1 MFINNLKKLIVYL
14 FIFFK
19 PNYVIKLSLWL
30 LILLKNLVMKKQLYI
45 LVLLILSTITSSAQI
60 PSAAIVSV
68 YTQGVKISPDMAESL
83 MRIEVTKTGKFNVFD
98 KLDMLEV
105 LAENQIDVSNCFGK
119 KCLTS
124 VGRQSGVD
132 KMITGAIENLGKKI
146 VITVKV
152 LDVKAGNYDKIAIE
166 EFINLDTEVQT
177 MMQITMNKALGIE
190 NDPELVNNFVYFN
203 QPPEAPVTYIKNN
216 GPRMGMAFVG
226 GDNGQVLKNPA
237 SMGGFDASPIMTQIG
252 YQFEGSYLSAGNF
265 QALIEGL
272 VFLTGL
278 EQNMFNPSLAI
289 LNGFRSSRN
298 GWEIGFG
305 PTLRLSRIAD
315 GYYMYDDVN
324 NDNWRI
330 ESEWRVPANLD
341 TTSPWGGYIDNP
353 YQSYTRMDS
362 RGVVRVQAGWVWAL
376 GKTFHS
382 GYLNIPVNAFLSY
395 NKNGYYLGLSMGFN
409 ITKKD

>member
-1 MFINNLKKLIVYL
+1 MKTRLYTLITL
-14 FIFFK
+14 LTF
-19 PNYVIKLSLWL
+19 SL
-30 LILLKNLVMKKQLYI
+30 
-45 LVLLILSTITSSAQI
+45 TSLAQV
-60 PSAAIVSV
+60 PTAAIVSV

-83 MRIEVTKTGKFNVFD
+83 MRIEVTKTGKFNVLD

-105 LAENQIDVSNCFGK
+105 LNENQVDVSNCFGK

-124 VGRQSGVD
+124 VGSQAGVD

-146 VITVKV
+146 VITVKL
-152 LDVKAGNYDKIAIE
+152 LDVKTGNYDKIAIE

-177 MMQITMNKALGIE
+177 MMQITTNKALGIE
-190 NDPELVNNFVYFN
+190 NDPELLNNFVYFN

-216 GPRMGMAFVG
+216 GPRMGLSYVG
-226 GDNGQVLKNPA
+226 GDMGQVLQNPA
-237 SMGGFDASPIMTQIG
+237 SMGGFDAAPIMTQIG

-272 VFLTGL
+272 VFLTGV

-289 LNGFRSSRN
+289 LNGFRSSKN

-305 PTLRLSRIAD
+305 PTFRLSRMAD
-315 GYYMYDDVN
+315 GYYVDDVKE

-330 ESEWRVPANLD
+330 DSEWRVPANLD
-341 TTSPWGGYIDNP
+341 TLSPWGGYLDNP
-353 YQSYTRMDS
+353 FESYTRMDS
-362 RGVVRVQAGWVWAL
+362 RGDIKLQAGWVWAL

-382 GYLNIPVNAFLSY
+382 GYLNIPVNAFFSY
-395 NKNGYYLGLSMGFN
+395 NRNGHYIGVSMGFN

>member
-1 MFINNLKKLIVYL
+1 MKSKL
-14 FIFFK
+14 FILITLFT
-19 PNYVIKLSLWL
+19 ISL
-30 LILLKNLVMKKQLYI
+30 
-45 LVLLILSTITSSAQI
+45 TSFAQV
-60 PSAAIVSV
+60 PTAAIVSV

-83 MRIEVTKTGKFNVFD
+83 MRIEVTKTGKFNVLD

-105 LAENQIDVSNCFGK
+105 LNENQIDVSNCFGK
-119 KCLTS
+119 KCLTT
-124 VGRQSGVD
+124 VGSQAGVD

-146 VITVKV
+146 VITVKL
-152 LDVKAGNYDKIAIE
+152 LDVKTGNYDKIAIE

-190 NDPELVNNFVYFN
+190 NDPELLNNFVYFN
-203 QPPEAPVTYIKNN
+203 QPPEAPITYIKNN
-216 GPRMGMAFVG
+216 GPRMGMSFVG
-226 GDNGQVLKNPA
+226 GDMGQVLQNPA
-237 SMGGFDASPIMTQIG
+237 SMGGFDATPIMTQIG

-272 VFLTGL
+272 VFLTGI

-289 LNGFRSSRN
+289 LNGFRSSKN

-305 PTLRLSRIAD
+305 PTFRLSKIAN
-315 GYYMYDDVN
+315 GYYVGDVIS
-324 NDNWRI
+324 NDNWRL

-341 TTSPWGGYIDNP
+341 TTSPWGGYLDNP
-353 YQSYTRMDS
+353 HESYSRMDS
-362 RGVVRVQAGWVWAL
+362 RGVVKLQAGWVWAL

-395 NKNGYYLGLSMGFN
+395 NKNGHFIGLSMGFN

>member
-1 MFINNLKKLIVYL
+1 MKTRLYTLITL
-14 FIFFK
+14 FTF
-19 PNYVIKLSLWL
+19 SL
-30 LILLKNLVMKKQLYI
+30 
-45 LVLLILSTITSSAQI
+45 TSLAQV
-60 PSAAIVSV
+60 PTAAIVSV

-105 LAENQIDVSNCFGK
+105 LNENQIDVSNCFGK

-124 VGRQSGVD
+124 VGSQADVD
-132 KMITGAIENLGKKI
+132 KMISGAIENLGKKI

-152 LDVKAGNYDKIAIE
+152 LDVKTGNYDKIAIE
-166 EFINLDTEVQT
+166 EFISLDTEIQT

-190 NDPELVNNFVYFN
+190 NDPELLNNFVYFN

-216 GPRMGMAFVG
+216 GPRMGMSFVG
-226 GDNGQVLKNPA
+226 GDMGQVLKNPE
-237 SMGGFDASPIMTQIG
+237 SMGGFDATPVMTQVG

-272 VFLTGL
+272 VFLTGV

-289 LNGFRSSRN
+289 LNGFRSSKN

-305 PTLRLSRIAD
+305 PTFRLSRIAD
-315 GYYMYDDVN
+315 GYYVN
-324 NDNWRI
+324 NDISNDNWRI
-330 ESEWRVPANLD
+330 DSEWRVPANLD
-341 TTSPWGGYIDNP
+341 TLSPWGGYLDNP
-353 YQSYTRMDS
+353 NDSYSRMDS
-362 RGVVRVQAGWVWAL
+362 RGVVRLQAGWVWAL

>member
-1 MFINNLKKLIVYL
+1 MKTKLFTLITL
-14 FIFFK
+14 FTI
-19 PNYVIKLSLWL
+19 SL
-30 LILLKNLVMKKQLYI
+30 
-45 LVLLILSTITSSAQI
+45 TSFAQV
-60 PSAAIVSV
+60 PTAAIVSV

-83 MRIEVTKTGKFNVFD
+83 MRIEVTKTGKFNVLD

-105 LAENQIDVSNCFGK
+105 LNENQIDVSNCFGK
-119 KCLTS
+119 KCLTT
-124 VGRQSGVD
+124 VGSQAGVD

-146 VITVKV
+146 VITVKL
-152 LDVKAGNYDKIAIE
+152 LDVKTGNYDKIAIE

-177 MMQITMNKALGIE
+177 MMQITTNKALGIE
-190 NDPELVNNFVYFN
+190 NDPELLNNFVYFN

-216 GPRMGMAFVG
+216 GPRMGLSYVG
-226 GDNGQVLKNPA
+226 GDMGQVLQNPA
-237 SMGGFDASPIMTQIG
+237 SMGGFDANPIMTQIG

-272 VFLTGL
+272 VFLTGV

-289 LNGFRSSRN
+289 LNGFRSSKN

-305 PTLRLSRIAD
+305 PTFRLSRMAD
-315 GYYMYDDVN
+315 GYYVDDVKE

-330 ESEWRVPANLD
+330 DSEWRVPANAD
-341 TTSPWGGYIDNP
+341 TLSPWGGYLDNP
-353 YQSYTRMDS
+353 FESYTRMDS
-362 RGVVRVQAGWVWAL
+362 RGDIKLQAGWVWAL

-395 NKNGYYLGLSMGFN
+395 NKNGYFLGLSMGFN

>member
-1 MFINNLKKLIVYL
+1 MKTRLYTLITL
-14 FIFFK
+14 LTF
-19 PNYVIKLSLWL
+19 SL
-30 LILLKNLVMKKQLYI
+30 
-45 LVLLILSTITSSAQI
+45 TSLAQV
-60 PSAAIVSV
+60 PTAAIVSV

-83 MRIEVTKTGKFNVFD
+83 MRIEVTKTGKFNVLD

-105 LAENQIDVSNCFGK
+105 LNENQVDVSNCFGK

-124 VGRQSGVD
+124 VGSQAGVD

-146 VITVKV
+146 VITVKL
-152 LDVKAGNYDKIAIE
+152 LDVKTGNYDKIAIE

-177 MMQITMNKALGIE
+177 MMQITTNKALGIE
-190 NDPELVNNFVYFN
+190 NDPELLNNFVYFN

-216 GPRMGMAFVG
+216 GPRMGLSYVG
-226 GDNGQVLKNPA
+226 GDMGQVLQNPA
-237 SMGGFDASPIMTQIG
+237 SMGGFDAAPIMTQIG

-272 VFLTGL
+272 VFLTGV

-289 LNGFRSSRN
+289 LNGFRSSKN

-305 PTLRLSRIAD
+305 PTFRLSRMAD
-315 GYYMYDDVN
+315 GYYVDDVKE

-330 ESEWRVPANLD
+330 DSEWRVPANLD
-341 TTSPWGGYIDNP
+341 TLSPWGGYLDNP
-353 YQSYTRMDS
+353 YESYTRMDS
-362 RGVVRVQAGWVWAL
+362 RGDIKLQAGWVWAL

-382 GYLNIPVNAFLSY
+382 GYLNIPVNAFFSY
-395 NKNGYYLGLSMGFN
+395 NRNGHYIGVSMGFN

>member
-1 MFINNLKKLIVYL
+1 MKTKLFTLITL
-14 FIFFK
+14 FTI
-19 PNYVIKLSLWL
+19 SL
-30 LILLKNLVMKKQLYI
+30 
-45 LVLLILSTITSSAQI
+45 TSFAQV
-60 PSAAIVSV
+60 PTAAIVSV

-83 MRIEVTKTGKFNVFD
+83 MRIEVTKTGKFNVLD

-105 LAENQIDVSNCFGK
+105 LNENQIDVSNCFGK
-119 KCLTS
+119 KCLTT
-124 VGRQSGVD
+124 VGSQAGVD

-146 VITVKV
+146 VITVKL
-152 LDVKAGNYDKIAIE
+152 LDVKTGNYDKIAIE

-190 NDPELVNNFVYFN
+190 NDPELLNNFVYFN
-203 QPPEAPVTYIKNN
+203 QPPEAPITYIKNN
-216 GPRMGMAFVG
+216 GPRMGMSFVG
-226 GDNGQVLKNPA
+226 GDMGQVLQNPA
-237 SMGGFDASPIMTQIG
+237 SMGGFDATPIMTQIG

-272 VFLTGL
+272 VFLTGI

-289 LNGFRSSRN
+289 LNGFRSSKN

-305 PTLRLSRIAD
+305 PTFRLSRIAN
-315 GYYMYDDVN
+315 GYYVGDVIS
-324 NDNWRI
+324 NDNWRL

-341 TTSPWGGYIDNP
+341 TTSPWGGYLDNP
-353 YQSYTRMDS
+353 HESYSRMDS
-362 RGVVRVQAGWVWAL
+362 RGVVKLQAGWVWAL

-395 NKNGYYLGLSMGFN
+395 NKNGHFIGLSMGFN

>member
-1 MFINNLKKLIVYL
+1 MKTRLYTLITL
-14 FIFFK
+14 LTF
-19 PNYVIKLSLWL
+19 SL
-30 LILLKNLVMKKQLYI
+30 
-45 LVLLILSTITSSAQI
+45 TSLAQV
-60 PSAAIVSV
+60 PTAAIVSV

-83 MRIEVTKTGKFNVFD
+83 MRIEVTKTGKFNVLD

-105 LAENQIDVSNCFGK
+105 LNENQVDVSNCFGK

-124 VGRQSGVD
+124 VGSQAGVD

-146 VITVKV
+146 VITVKL
-152 LDVKAGNYDKIAIE
+152 LDVKTGAYDKIAIE

-177 MMQITMNKALGIE
+177 MMQITTNKALGIE
-190 NDPELVNNFVYFN
+190 NDPELLNNFVYFN

-216 GPRMGMAFVG
+216 GPRMGLSYVG
-226 GDNGQVLKNPA
+226 GDMGQVLQNPA
-237 SMGGFDASPIMTQIG
+237 SMGGFDAAPIMTQIG

-272 VFLTGL
+272 VFLTGV

-289 LNGFRSSRN
+289 LNGFRSSKN

-305 PTLRLSRIAD
+305 PTFRLSRMAD
-315 GYYMYDDVN
+315 GYYVDDVKE

-330 ESEWRVPANLD
+330 DSEWRVPANLD
-341 TTSPWGGYIDNP
+341 TLSPWGGYLDNP
-353 YQSYTRMDS
+353 FESYTRMDS
-362 RGVVRVQAGWVWAL
+362 RGDIKLQAGWVWAL

-382 GYLNIPVNAFLSY
+382 GYLNIPVNAFFSY
-395 NKNGYYLGLSMGFN
+395 NRNGYYIGVSMGFN

>member
-1 MFINNLKKLIVYL
+1 
-14 FIFFK
+14 
-19 PNYVIKLSLWL
+19 
-30 LILLKNLVMKKQLYI
+30 MKKPLYI
-45 LVLLILSTITSSAQI
+45 FVLLILSTIPFSAQI

-105 LAENQIDVSNCFGK
+105 LNENQIDVSNCFGK

-124 VGRQSGVD
+124 VGSQAGVN

-152 LDVKAGNYDKIAIE
+152 LDVKTGNYDKIAIE
-166 EFINLDTEVQT
+166 EFINLDSELQT

-190 NDPELVNNFVYFN
+190 NDTELLNNFIYFN

-216 GPRMGMAFVG
+216 GPRMGVSFVG
-226 GDNGQVLKNPA
+226 GDMGQVLKNPTNI
-237 SMGGFDASPIMTQIG
+237 GGFDATPLMTQIG

-272 VFLTGL
+272 VFLTGV
-278 EQNMFNPSLAI
+278 EQNMFNPSIAI
-289 LNGFRSSRN
+289 LNGFRSSKN

-305 PTLRLSRIAD
+305 PTLRLSRISN
-315 GYYMYDDVN
+315 GYYVNNEEN
-324 NDNWRI
+324 NDNWRLNSQWEDDPNSI
-330 ESEWRVPANLD
+330 KDSI
-341 TTSPWGGYIDNP
+341 YIGPGEFDYNYHPNP
-353 YQSYTRMDS
+353 YSETTRMDS
-362 RGVVRVQAGWVWAL
+362 RGYLRLQAGWVWAV

-382 GYLNIPVNAFLSY
+382 GYLNIPVNAFFSY

>member
-1 MFINNLKKLIVYL
+1 MKTRLYTLITL
-14 FIFFK
+14 FTF
-19 PNYVIKLSLWL
+19 SL
-30 LILLKNLVMKKQLYI
+30 
-45 LVLLILSTITSSAQI
+45 TSLAQV
-60 PSAAIVSV
+60 PTAAIVSV

-105 LAENQIDVSNCFGK
+105 LNENQIDVSNCFGK

-124 VGRQSGVD
+124 VGSQADVD
-132 KMITGAIENLGKKI
+132 KMISGAIENLGKKI

-152 LDVKAGNYDKIAIE
+152 LDVKTGTYDKIAIE
-166 EFINLDTEVQT
+166 EFISLDTEIQT

-190 NDPELVNNFVYFN
+190 NDPELLNNFVYFN

-216 GPRMGMAFVG
+216 GPRMGMSFVG
-226 GDNGQVLKNPA
+226 GDMGQVLKNPE
-237 SMGGFDASPIMTQIG
+237 SMGGFDATPVMTQVG

-272 VFLTGL
+272 VFLTGV

-289 LNGFRSSRN
+289 LNGFRSSKN

-305 PTLRLSRIAD
+305 PTFRLSRIAD
-315 GYYMYDDVN
+315 GYYVN
-324 NDNWRI
+324 NDISNDNWRI
-330 ESEWRVPANLD
+330 DSEWRVPANLD
-341 TTSPWGGYIDNP
+341 TLSPWGGYLDNP
-353 YQSYTRMDS
+353 NDSYSRMDS
-362 RGVVRVQAGWVWAL
+362 RGVVRLQAGWVWAL

>member
-1 MFINNLKKLIVYL
+1 MKTRLYTLITL
-14 FIFFK
+14 LTF
-19 PNYVIKLSLWL
+19 SL
-30 LILLKNLVMKKQLYI
+30 
-45 LVLLILSTITSSAQI
+45 TSLAQV
-60 PSAAIVSV
+60 PTAAIVSV

-83 MRIEVTKTGKFNVFD
+83 MRIEVTKTGKFNVLD

-105 LAENQIDVSNCFGK
+105 LNENQVDVSNCFGK

-124 VGRQSGVD
+124 VGSQAGVD

-146 VITVKV
+146 VITVKL
-152 LDVKAGNYDKIAIE
+152 LDVKTGNYDKIAIE

-177 MMQITMNKALGIE
+177 MMQITTNKALGIE
-190 NDPELVNNFVYFN
+190 NDPELLNNFVYFN

-216 GPRMGMAFVG
+216 GPRMGLSYVG
-226 GDNGQVLKNPA
+226 GDMGQVLQNPA
-237 SMGGFDASPIMTQIG
+237 SMGGFDATPIMTQIG

-272 VFLTGL
+272 VFLTGV

-289 LNGFRSSRN
+289 LNGFRSSKN

-305 PTLRLSRIAD
+305 PTFRLSRMAD
-315 GYYMYDDVN
+315 GYYVDDVKE

-330 ESEWRVPANLD
+330 DSEWRVPANLD
-341 TTSPWGGYIDNP
+341 TLSPWGGYLDNP
-353 YQSYTRMDS
+353 FESYTRMDS
-362 RGVVRVQAGWVWAL
+362 RGDIKLQAGWVWAL

-382 GYLNIPVNAFLSY
+382 GYLNIPVNAFFSY
-395 NKNGYYLGLSMGFN
+395 NRNGYYIGVSMGFN

>member
-1 MFINNLKKLIVYL
+1 MKTRLYTLITL
-14 FIFFK
+14 FTF
-19 PNYVIKLSLWL
+19 SL
-30 LILLKNLVMKKQLYI
+30 
-45 LVLLILSTITSSAQI
+45 TSLAQV
-60 PSAAIVSV
+60 PTAAIVSV

-105 LAENQIDVSNCFGK
+105 LNENQIDVSNCFGK

-124 VGRQSGVD
+124 VGSQADVD
-132 KMITGAIENLGKKI
+132 KMISGAIENLGKKI

-152 LDVKAGNYDKIAIE
+152 LDVKTGAYDKIAIE
-166 EFINLDTEVQT
+166 EFISLDTEIQT

-190 NDPELVNNFVYFN
+190 NDPELLNNFVYFN

-216 GPRMGMAFVG
+216 GPRMGMSFVG
-226 GDNGQVLKNPA
+226 GDMGQVLKNPE
-237 SMGGFDASPIMTQIG
+237 SMGGFDATPVMTQVG

-272 VFLTGL
+272 VFLTGV

-289 LNGFRSSRN
+289 LNGFRSSKN

-305 PTLRLSRIAD
+305 PTFRLSRIAD
-315 GYYMYDDVN
+315 GYYVN
-324 NDNWRI
+324 NDISNDNWRI
-330 ESEWRVPANLD
+330 DSEWRVPANLD
-341 TTSPWGGYIDNP
+341 TLSPWGGYLDNP
-353 YQSYTRMDS
+353 NDSYSRMDS
-362 RGVVRVQAGWVWAL
+362 RGVVRLQAGWVWAL

-382 GYLNIPVNAFLSY
+382 GYLNIPVNAFLST
-395 NKNGYYLGLSMGFN
+395 NFRCASFLPSSLSLFLS
-409 ITKKD
+409 

>member
-1 MFINNLKKLIVYL
+1 MKSRLYTLITL
-14 FIFFK
+14 LTF
-19 PNYVIKLSLWL
+19 SL
-30 LILLKNLVMKKQLYI
+30 
-45 LVLLILSTITSSAQI
+45 TSLAQV
-60 PSAAIVSV
+60 PTAAIVSV

-83 MRIEVTKTGKFNVFD
+83 MRIEVTKTGKFNVLD

-105 LAENQIDVSNCFGK
+105 LNENQVDVSNCFGK

-124 VGRQSGVD
+124 VGSQAGVD

-146 VITVKV
+146 VITVKL
-152 LDVKAGNYDKIAIE
+152 LDVKTGNYDKIAIE
-166 EFINLDTEVQT
+166 EFINLDTELQT
-177 MMQITMNKALGIE
+177 MMQITTNKALGIE
-190 NDPELVNNFVYFN
+190 NDPELLNNFVYFN

-216 GPRMGMAFVG
+216 GPRMGLSYVG
-226 GDNGQVLKNPA
+226 GDMGQVLQNPA
-237 SMGGFDASPIMTQIG
+237 SMGGFDAAPIMTQIG

-272 VFLTGL
+272 VFLTGV

-289 LNGFRSSRN
+289 LNGFRSSKN

-305 PTLRLSRIAD
+305 PTFRLSRMAD
-315 GYYMYDDVN
+315 GYYVDDVKE

-330 ESEWRVPANLD
+330 DSEWRVPANLD
-341 TTSPWGGYIDNP
+341 TLSPWGGYLDNP
-353 YQSYTRMDS
+353 FESYTRMDS
-362 RGVVRVQAGWVWAL
+362 RGDIKLQAGWVWAL

-382 GYLNIPVNAFLSY
+382 GYLNIPVNAFFSY
-395 NKNGYYLGLSMGFN
+395 NRNGYYIGVSMGFN

>member
-1 MFINNLKKLIVYL
+1 MKSKL
-14 FIFFK
+14 FILITLFT
-19 PNYVIKLSLWL
+19 ISL
-30 LILLKNLVMKKQLYI
+30 
-45 LVLLILSTITSSAQI
+45 TSFAQV
-60 PSAAIVSV
+60 PTAAIVSV

-83 MRIEVTKTGKFNVFD
+83 MRIEVTKTGKFNVLD

-105 LAENQIDVSNCFGK
+105 LSENQIDVSNCFGK
-119 KCLTS
+119 KCLTN
-124 VGRQSGVD
+124 VGNQAGVD

-146 VITVKV
+146 VITVKL
-152 LDVKAGNYDKIAIE
+152 LDVKTGNYDKIAIE

-190 NDPELVNNFVYFN
+190 NDPELLNNFVYFN
-203 QPPEAPVTYIKNN
+203 QPPEAPITYIKNN
-216 GPRMGMAFVG
+216 GPRMGMSFVG
-226 GDNGQVLKNPA
+226 GDMGQVLQNPA
-237 SMGGFDASPIMTQIG
+237 SMGGFDATPIMTQIG

-272 VFLTGL
+272 VFLTGI

-289 LNGFRSSRN
+289 LNGFRSSKN

-305 PTLRLSRIAD
+305 PTFRLSKIAN
-315 GYYMYDDVN
+315 GYYVGDVIS
-324 NDNWRI
+324 NDNWRL

-341 TTSPWGGYIDNP
+341 TTSPWGGYLDNP
-353 YQSYTRMDS
+353 HESYSRMDS
-362 RGVVRVQAGWVWAL
+362 RGVVKLQAGWVWAL

-395 NKNGYYLGLSMGFN
+395 NKNGHFIGLSMGFN

>member
-1 MFINNLKKLIVYL
+1 MKTRLYTLITL
-14 FIFFK
+14 FTF
-19 PNYVIKLSLWL
+19 SL
-30 LILLKNLVMKKQLYI
+30 
-45 LVLLILSTITSSAQI
+45 TSLAQV
-60 PSAAIVSV
+60 PTAAIVSV

-83 MRIEVTKTGKFNVFD
+83 MRIEVTKTGKFNVLD

-105 LAENQIDVSNCFGK
+105 LNENQVDVSNCFGK

-124 VGRQSGVD
+124 VGSQAGVD

-146 VITVKV
+146 VITVKL
-152 LDVKAGNYDKIAIE
+152 LDVKTGNYDKIAIE

-177 MMQITMNKALGIE
+177 MMQITTNKALGIE
-190 NDPELVNNFVYFN
+190 NDPELLNNFVYFN

-216 GPRMGMAFVG
+216 GPRMGLSYVG
-226 GDNGQVLKNPA
+226 GDMGQVLQNPA
-237 SMGGFDASPIMTQIG
+237 SMGGFDAAPIMTQIG

-272 VFLTGL
+272 VFLTGV

-289 LNGFRSSRN
+289 LNGFRSSKN

-305 PTLRLSRIAD
+305 PTFRLSRMAD
-315 GYYMYDDVN
+315 GYYVDDVKE

-330 ESEWRVPANLD
+330 DSEWRVPANLD
-341 TTSPWGGYIDNP
+341 TLSPWGGYLDNP
-353 YQSYTRMDS
+353 YESYTRMDS
-362 RGVVRVQAGWVWAL
+362 RGDIKLQAGWVWAL

-382 GYLNIPVNAFLSY
+382 GYLNIPVNAFFSY
-395 NKNGYYLGLSMGFN
+395 NRNGYYIGVSMGFN

>member
-1 MFINNLKKLIVYL
+1 MKSRLYTLITL
-14 FIFFK
+14 FTF
-19 PNYVIKLSLWL
+19 SL
-30 LILLKNLVMKKQLYI
+30 
-45 LVLLILSTITSSAQI
+45 TSLAQV
-60 PSAAIVSV
+60 PTAAIVSV

-83 MRIEVTKTGKFNVFD
+83 MRIEVTKTGKFNVLD

-105 LAENQIDVSNCFGK
+105 LNENQVDVSNCFGK

-124 VGRQSGVD
+124 VGSQAGVD

-146 VITVKV
+146 VITVKL
-152 LDVKAGNYDKIAIE
+152 LDVKTGNYDKIAIE

-177 MMQITMNKALGIE
+177 MMQITTNKALGIE
-190 NDPELVNNFVYFN
+190 NDPELLNNFVYFN

-216 GPRMGMAFVG
+216 GPRMGLSYVG
-226 GDNGQVLKNPA
+226 GDMGQVLQNPA
-237 SMGGFDASPIMTQIG
+237 SMGGFDAAPIMTQIG

-272 VFLTGL
+272 VFLTGV

-289 LNGFRSSRN
+289 LNGFRSSKN

-305 PTLRLSRIAD
+305 PTFRLSRMSD
-315 GYYMYDDVN
+315 GYYVDDVKE

-330 ESEWRVPANLD
+330 DSEWRVPANLD
-341 TTSPWGGYIDNP
+341 TLSPWGGYLDNP
-353 YQSYTRMDS
+353 FESYTRMDS
-362 RGVVRVQAGWVWAL
+362 RGDIKLQAGWVWAL

-382 GYLNIPVNAFLSY
+382 GYLNIPVNAFFSY
-395 NKNGYYLGLSMGFN
+395 NRNGYYIGVSMGFN

>member
-1 MFINNLKKLIVYL
+1 MKTKLFTLITL
-14 FIFFK
+14 FTI
-19 PNYVIKLSLWL
+19 SL
-30 LILLKNLVMKKQLYI
+30 
-45 LVLLILSTITSSAQI
+45 TSFAQV
-60 PSAAIVSV
+60 PTAAIVSV

-83 MRIEVTKTGKFNVFD
+83 MRIEVTKTGKFNVLD

-105 LAENQIDVSNCFGK
+105 LNENQIDVSNCFGK
-119 KCLTS
+119 KCLTT
-124 VGRQSGVD
+124 VGSQAGVD

-146 VITVKV
+146 VITVKL
-152 LDVKAGNYDKIAIE
+152 LDVKTGNYDKIAIE

-177 MMQITMNKALGIE
+177 MMQITTNKALGIE
-190 NDPELVNNFVYFN
+190 NDPELLNNFVYFN

-216 GPRMGMAFVG
+216 GPRMGMSFVG
-226 GDNGQVLKNPA
+226 GDIGQVLKNPA
-237 SMGGFDASPIMTQIG
+237 RLGGYDASPIMTQIG

-272 VFLTGL
+272 VFLTGV
-278 EQNMFNPSLAI
+278 EQNMFNPSFAL
-289 LNGFRSSRN
+289 LNGFRSSKN

-305 PTLRLSRIAD
+305 PTFRLSRISN
-315 GYYMYDDVN
+315 GYYVNDETN
-324 NDNWRI
+324 NDNWRLNSQWQDDPNRVAI
-330 ESEWRVPANLD
+330 DSTERTTWSNGQQVGTGEYNYTYLSNPFSE
-341 TTSPWGGYIDNP
+341 T
-353 YQSYTRMDS
+353 TRMDS
-362 RGVVRVQAGWVWAL
+362 RGDIKLQAGWVWAL

>member
-1 MFINNLKKLIVYL
+1 MKTRLYTLITL
-14 FIFFK
+14 LTF
-19 PNYVIKLSLWL
+19 SL
-30 LILLKNLVMKKQLYI
+30 
-45 LVLLILSTITSSAQI
+45 TSLAQV
-60 PSAAIVSV
+60 PTAAIVSV

-83 MRIEVTKTGKFNVFD
+83 MRIEVTKTGKFNVLD

-105 LAENQIDVSNCFGK
+105 LNENQVDVSNCFGK

-124 VGRQSGVD
+124 VGSQAGVD

-146 VITVKV
+146 VITVKL
-152 LDVKAGNYDKIAIE
+152 LDVKTGNYDKIAIE

-190 NDPELVNNFVYFN
+190 NDPELLNNFVYFN

-216 GPRMGMAFVG
+216 GPRMGMSFVG
-226 GDNGQVLKNPA
+226 GDMGQVLKNPE
-237 SMGGFDASPIMTQIG
+237 SMGGFDATPVMTQVG

-272 VFLTGL
+272 VFLTGV

-289 LNGFRSSRN
+289 LNGFSSSKN

-305 PTLRLSRIAD
+305 PTFRLSRIAD
-315 GYYMYDDVN
+315 GYYVN
-324 NDNWRI
+324 NDISNDNWRI
-330 ESEWRVPANLD
+330 DSEWRVPANLD
-341 TTSPWGGYIDNP
+341 TLSPWGGYLDNP
-353 YQSYTRMDS
+353 NDSYSRMDS
-362 RGVVRVQAGWVWAL
+362 RGDIKLQAGWVWAL

>member
-1 MFINNLKKLIVYL
+1 MKTRLYTLVAL
-14 FIFFK
+14 FTI
-19 PNYVIKLSLWL
+19 SL
-30 LILLKNLVMKKQLYI
+30 
-45 LVLLILSTITSSAQI
+45 TSFAQV
-60 PSAAIVSV
+60 PTAAIVSV

-83 MRIEVTKTGKFNVFD
+83 MRIEVTKTGKFNVLD

-105 LAENQIDVSNCFGK
+105 LNENQIDVSNCFGK
-119 KCLTS
+119 KCLTT
-124 VGRQSGVD
+124 VGSQAGVD

-146 VITVKV
+146 VITVKL
-152 LDVKAGNYDKIAIE
+152 LDVKSGNYDKIAIE
-166 EFINLDTEVQT
+166 EFINMDTEVQT
-177 MMQITMNKALGIE
+177 MMQITTNKALGIE
-190 NDPELVNNFVYFN
+190 NDPELLNNFVYFN

-216 GPRMGMAFVG
+216 GPRMGMSFVG
-226 GDNGQVLKNPA
+226 GDMGQVLQNPA
-237 SMGGFDASPIMTQIG
+237 SMGGFDATPIMTQIG

-272 VFLTGL
+272 VFLTGV

-289 LNGFRSSRN
+289 LNGFRSSKN

-305 PTLRLSRIAD
+305 PTFRLSKIAD
-315 GYYMYDDVN
+315 GYYENNDIS

-330 ESEWRVPANLD
+330 DSDWRVPANLD
-341 TTSPWGGYIDNP
+341 TISPWGGYLDNP
-353 YQSYTRMDS
+353 NDSYSRMDS
-362 RGVVRVQAGWVWAL
+362 RGVVRLQAGWVWAL

-395 NKNGYYLGLSMGFN
+395 NKNGYFLGLSMGFN

>member
-1 MFINNLKKLIVYL
+1 MKTRLYTLITL
-14 FIFFK
+14 FTF
-19 PNYVIKLSLWL
+19 SL
-30 LILLKNLVMKKQLYI
+30 
-45 LVLLILSTITSSAQI
+45 TSLAQV
-60 PSAAIVSV
+60 PTAAIVSV

-83 MRIEVTKTGKFNVFD
+83 MRIEVTKTGKFNVLD

-105 LAENQIDVSNCFGK
+105 LNENQVDVSNCFGK

-124 VGRQSGVD
+124 VGSQAGVD

-146 VITVKV
+146 VITVKL
-152 LDVKAGNYDKIAIE
+152 LDVKTGNYDKIAIE

-177 MMQITMNKALGIE
+177 MMQITTNKALGIE
-190 NDPELVNNFVYFN
+190 NDPELLNNFVYFN

-216 GPRMGMAFVG
+216 GPRMGMSYVG
-226 GDNGQVLKNPA
+226 GDMGQVLQNPA
-237 SMGGFDASPIMTQIG
+237 SMGGFDATPIMTQIG

-272 VFLTGL
+272 VFLTGV
-278 EQNMFNPSLAI
+278 EQNMFNPSIAI
-289 LNGFRSSRN
+289 LNGFRSSKN

-305 PTLRLSRIAD
+305 PTFRLTRIAD
-315 GYYMYDDVN
+315 GYYENNDIS

-330 ESEWRVPANLD
+330 DSDWRVPANLD
-341 TTSPWGGYIDNP
+341 TLSPWGGYLDNP
-353 YQSYTRMDS
+353 NDSYSRMDS
-362 RGVVRVQAGWVWAL
+362 RGDIKLQAGWVWAL

>member
-1 MFINNLKKLIVYL
+1 MKSRLYTLITL
-14 FIFFK
+14 FTF
-19 PNYVIKLSLWL
+19 SL
-30 LILLKNLVMKKQLYI
+30 
-45 LVLLILSTITSSAQI
+45 TSLAQV
-60 PSAAIVSV
+60 PTAAIVSV

-83 MRIEVTKTGKFNVFD
+83 MRIEVTKTGKFNVLD

-105 LAENQIDVSNCFGK
+105 LNENQVDVSNCFGK

-124 VGRQSGVD
+124 VGSQAGVD

-146 VITVKV
+146 VITVKL
-152 LDVKAGNYDKIAIE
+152 LDVKTGNYDKIAIE

-177 MMQITMNKALGIE
+177 MMQITTNKALGIE
-190 NDPELVNNFVYFN
+190 NDPELLNNFVYFN

-216 GPRMGMAFVG
+216 GPRMGLSYVG
-226 GDNGQVLKNPA
+226 GDMGQVLQNPA
-237 SMGGFDASPIMTQIG
+237 SMGGFDAAPIMTQIG

-272 VFLTGL
+272 VFLTGV

-289 LNGFRSSRN
+289 LNGFRSSKN

-305 PTLRLSRIAD
+305 PTFRLSRMAD
-315 GYYMYDDVN
+315 GYYVDDVKE

-330 ESEWRVPANLD
+330 DSEWRVPANLD
-341 TTSPWGGYIDNP
+341 TLSPWGGYLDNP
-353 YQSYTRMDS
+353 FESYTRMDS
-362 RGVVRVQAGWVWAL
+362 RGDIKLQAGWVWAL

-382 GYLNIPVNAFLSY
+382 GYLNIPVNAFFSY
-395 NKNGYYLGLSMGFN
+395 NRNGYYIGVSMGFN

>member
-1 MFINNLKKLIVYL
+1 MKTRLYTLITL
-14 FIFFK
+14 FTF
-19 PNYVIKLSLWL
+19 SL
-30 LILLKNLVMKKQLYI
+30 
-45 LVLLILSTITSSAQI
+45 TSLAQV
-60 PSAAIVSV
+60 PTAAIVSV

-105 LAENQIDVSNCFGK
+105 LNENQIDVSNCFGK

-124 VGRQSGVD
+124 VGSQADVD
-132 KMITGAIENLGKKI
+132 KMISGAIENLGKKI

-152 LDVKAGNYDKIAIE
+152 LDVKTGAYDKIAIE
-166 EFINLDTEVQT
+166 EFISLDTEIQT

-190 NDPELVNNFVYFN
+190 NDPELLNNFVYFN

-216 GPRMGMAFVG
+216 GPRMGMSFVG
-226 GDNGQVLKNPA
+226 GDMGQVLKNPE
-237 SMGGFDASPIMTQIG
+237 SMGGFDATPVMTQVG

-272 VFLTGL
+272 VFLTGV

-289 LNGFRSSRN
+289 LNGFRSSKN

-305 PTLRLSRIAD
+305 PTFRLSRIAD
-315 GYYMYDDVN
+315 GYYVN
-324 NDNWRI
+324 NDISNDNWRI
-330 ESEWRVPANLD
+330 DSEWRVPANLD
-341 TTSPWGGYIDNP
+341 TLSPWGGYLDNP
-353 YQSYTRMDS
+353 NDSYSRMDS
-362 RGVVRVQAGWVWAL
+362 RGVVRLQAGWVWAL

>member
-1 MFINNLKKLIVYL
+1 MKTRLYTLITL
-14 FIFFK
+14 FTF
-19 PNYVIKLSLWL
+19 SL
-30 LILLKNLVMKKQLYI
+30 
-45 LVLLILSTITSSAQI
+45 TSLAQV
-60 PSAAIVSV
+60 PTAAIVSV

-105 LAENQIDVSNCFGK
+105 LNENQIDVSNCFGK

-124 VGRQSGVD
+124 VGSQADVD
-132 KMITGAIENLGKKI
+132 KMISGAIENLGKKI

-152 LDVKAGNYDKIAIE
+152 LDVKTGTYDKIAIE
-166 EFINLDTEVQT
+166 EFINLDTEIQT

-190 NDPELVNNFVYFN
+190 NDPELLNNFVYFN

-216 GPRMGMAFVG
+216 GPRMGMSFVG
-226 GDNGQVLKNPA
+226 GDMGQVLKNPE
-237 SMGGFDASPIMTQIG
+237 SMGGFDATPVMTQVG

-272 VFLTGL
+272 VFLTGV

-289 LNGFRSSRN
+289 LNGFRSSKN

-305 PTLRLSRIAD
+305 PTFRLSRIAD
-315 GYYMYDDVN
+315 GYYVN
-324 NDNWRI
+324 NDISNDNWRI
-330 ESEWRVPANLD
+330 DSEWRVPANLD
-341 TTSPWGGYIDNP
+341 TLSPWGGYLDNP
-353 YQSYTRMDS
+353 NNSYSRMDS
-362 RGVVRVQAGWVWAL
+362 RGVVRLQAGWVWAL

>member
-1 MFINNLKKLIVYL
+1 MKTRLYTLITL
-14 FIFFK
+14 FTI
-19 PNYVIKLSLWL
+19 SL
-30 LILLKNLVMKKQLYI
+30 
-45 LVLLILSTITSSAQI
+45 TSFAQV
-60 PSAAIVSV
+60 PTAAIVSV

-83 MRIEVTKTGKFNVFD
+83 MRIEVTKTGKFNVLD

-105 LAENQIDVSNCFGK
+105 LSENQIDVSNCFGK
-119 KCLTS
+119 KCLTN
-124 VGRQSGVD
+124 VGNQAGVD

-146 VITVKV
+146 VITVKL
-152 LDVKAGNYDKIAIE
+152 LDVKTGNYDKIAIE

-190 NDPELVNNFVYFN
+190 NDPELLNNFVYFN
-203 QPPEAPVTYIKNN
+203 QPPEAPITYIKNN
-216 GPRMGMAFVG
+216 GPRMGMSFVG
-226 GDNGQVLKNPA
+226 GDMGQVLQNPA
-237 SMGGFDASPIMTQIG
+237 SMGGFDATPIMTQIG

-272 VFLTGL
+272 VFLTGV

-289 LNGFRSSRN
+289 LNGFRSSKN

-305 PTLRLSRIAD
+305 PTFRLSRIAN
-315 GYYMYDDVN
+315 GYYVGDVIS
-324 NDNWRI
+324 NDNWRL

-341 TTSPWGGYIDNP
+341 TTSPWGGYLDNP
-353 YQSYTRMDS
+353 NESYSRMDS
-362 RGVVRVQAGWVWAL
+362 RGVVRLQAGWVWAL

-395 NKNGYYLGLSMGFN
+395 NKNGYFLGLSMGFN

>member
-1 MFINNLKKLIVYL
+1 MKTRLYTLITL
-14 FIFFK
+14 LTF
-19 PNYVIKLSLWL
+19 SL
-30 LILLKNLVMKKQLYI
+30 
-45 LVLLILSTITSSAQI
+45 TSLAQV
-60 PSAAIVSV
+60 PTAAIVSV

-83 MRIEVTKTGKFNVFD
+83 MRIEVTKTGKFNVLD

-105 LAENQIDVSNCFGK
+105 LNENQVDVSNCFGK

-124 VGRQSGVD
+124 VGSQAGVD

-146 VITVKV
+146 VITVKL
-152 LDVKAGNYDKIAIE
+152 LDVKTGNYDKIAIE

-177 MMQITMNKALGIE
+177 MMQITTNKALGIE
-190 NDPELVNNFVYFN
+190 NDPELLNNFVYFN

-216 GPRMGMAFVG
+216 GPRMGLSYVG
-226 GDNGQVLKNPA
+226 GDMGQVLQNPA
-237 SMGGFDASPIMTQIG
+237 SMGGFDAAPIMTQIG

-272 VFLTGL
+272 VFLTGV

-289 LNGFRSSRN
+289 LNGFRSSKN

-305 PTLRLSRIAD
+305 PTFRLSRMAD
-315 GYYMYDDVN
+315 GYYVDDVKE

-330 ESEWRVPANLD
+330 DSEWRVPANID
-341 TTSPWGGYIDNP
+341 TLSPWGGYLDNP
-353 YQSYTRMDS
+353 FESYTRMDS
-362 RGVVRVQAGWVWAL
+362 RGDIKLQAGWVWAL

-382 GYLNIPVNAFLSY
+382 GYLNIPVNAFFSY
-395 NKNGYYLGLSMGFN
+395 NRNGYYIGVSMGFN

>member
-1 MFINNLKKLIVYL
+1 MKTRLYTLITL
-14 FIFFK
+14 LTF
-19 PNYVIKLSLWL
+19 SL
-30 LILLKNLVMKKQLYI
+30 
-45 LVLLILSTITSSAQI
+45 TSLAQV
-60 PSAAIVSV
+60 PTAAIVSV

-83 MRIEVTKTGKFNVFD
+83 MRIEVTKTGKFNVLD

-105 LAENQIDVSNCFGK
+105 LNENQVDVSNCFGK

-124 VGRQSGVD
+124 VGSQAGVD

-146 VITVKV
+146 VITVKL
-152 LDVKAGNYDKIAIE
+152 LDVKTGNYDKIAIE

-177 MMQITMNKALGIE
+177 MMQITTNKALGIE
-190 NDPELVNNFVYFN
+190 NDPELLNNFVYFN

-216 GPRMGMAFVG
+216 GPRMGLSYVG
-226 GDNGQVLKNPA
+226 GDMGQVLQNPA
-237 SMGGFDASPIMTQIG
+237 SMGGFDAAPFMTQIG

-272 VFLTGL
+272 VFLTGV

-289 LNGFRSSRN
+289 LNGFRSSKN

-305 PTLRLSRIAD
+305 PTFRLSRMAD
-315 GYYMYDDVN
+315 GYYVDDVKE

-330 ESEWRVPANLD
+330 DSEWRVPANLD
-341 TTSPWGGYIDNP
+341 TLSPWGGYLDNP
-353 YQSYTRMDS
+353 FESYTRMDS
-362 RGVVRVQAGWVWAL
+362 RGDIKLQAGWVWAL

-382 GYLNIPVNAFLSY
+382 GYLNIPVNAFFSY
-395 NKNGYYLGLSMGFN
+395 NRNGYYIGASMGFN

>member
-1 MFINNLKKLIVYL
+1 MKTRLFTLITL
-14 FIFFK
+14 FTF
-19 PNYVIKLSLWL
+19 SL
-30 LILLKNLVMKKQLYI
+30 
-45 LVLLILSTITSSAQI
+45 TSLAQV
-60 PSAAIVSV
+60 PTAAIVSV

-83 MRIEVTKTGKFNVFD
+83 MRIEVTKTGKFNVLD

-105 LAENQIDVSNCFGK
+105 LNENQVDVSNCFGK

-124 VGRQSGVD
+124 VGSQAGVD

-146 VITVKV
+146 VITVKL
-152 LDVKAGNYDKIAIE
+152 LDVKTGNYDKIAIE

-177 MMQITMNKALGIE
+177 MMQITTNKALGIE
-190 NDPELVNNFVYFN
+190 NDPELLNNFVYFN

-216 GPRMGMAFVG
+216 GPRMGMSYVG
-226 GDNGQVLKNPA
+226 GDMGQVLQNPA
-237 SMGGFDASPIMTQIG
+237 SMGGFDATPIMTQIG

-272 VFLTGL
+272 VFLTGV
-278 EQNMFNPSLAI
+278 EQNMFNPSIAI
-289 LNGFRSSRN
+289 LNGFRSSKN

-305 PTLRLSRIAD
+305 PTFRLTRIAD
-315 GYYMYDDVN
+315 GYYENNDIS

-330 ESEWRVPANLD
+330 DSDWRVPANLD
-341 TTSPWGGYIDNP
+341 TLSPWGGYLDNP
-353 YQSYTRMDS
+353 NDSYSRMDS
-362 RGVVRVQAGWVWAL
+362 RGDIKLQAGWVWAL